1 MQGTMPRDTPSVEET
16 AYGFKK
22 RLEFV
27 ANAVGRASTRQGSPR
42 VLDVGCGT
50 GNLLAAPLARMGYHV
65 TGIDVH
71 EESIRYAREQHRD
84 IRTLKFEH
92 RAIEDYPSES
102 FDVVICSEVL
112 EHVDDP
118 KAFVREL
125 KRLLPGG
132 GTLVVTVPNG
142 YGPFEAQSWIWRNLV
157 ESNRAYAAMRRVRAR
172 FRRNTSGAAF
182 LNADSGHVNFFTRAA
197 LESLLTDAG
206 FRIGDFR
213 ARTIVCGALFAPV
226 FLLPGATRVNARL
239 ADRLPTWTVSGWMLV
254 ATVTR

>member
-1 MQGTMPRDTPSVEET
+1 MEGTTPRDPPGVEET

-27 ANAVGRASTRQGSPR
+27 AAALARRSTRR
-42 VLDVGCGT
+42 TNLHVLDVGCGT
-50 GNLLAAPLARMGYHV
+50 GNLLAAPLARMGYQV

-84 IRTLKFEH
+84 IPTLTFDH
-92 RAIEDYPSES
+92 RSIEDYPAES

-112 EHVDDP
+112 EHVNDP
-118 KAFVREL
+118 KAFVCEL
-125 KRLLPGG
+125 KRLLRQG

-142 YGPFEAQSWIWRNLV
+142 YGPFEVQSWIWRNLV

-182 LNADSGHVNFFTRAA
+182 LNADSGHVNFFTRGA
-197 LESLLTDAG
+197 LESLVADAG
-206 FRIGDFR
+206 FRIEDFR
-213 ARTIVCGALFAPV
+213 ARTIVCGVLFAPLFV
-226 FLLPGATRVNARL
+226 VPGTTWANARF